1 MLRTPVI
8 TLTTDFGL
16 KDPFVGIM
24 KGVVLGINP
33 EAGIIDIT
41 HNIERQNILEA
52 ARVIAASSK
61 YFPAGTINVAVVDP
75 GVGGPRKPLLVV
87 TKDHYFIG
95 PDNGLFSMVYESTE
109 PDFLKVIHL
118 TEPKYFLPS
127 TGSTFHGRD
136 IFAPVAA
143 WLSKGTD
150 PDNFGVKLDEYIKL
164 SITKPVLSGDT
175 LTGEIVTVDNFGNT
189 ISNITVDELANLV
202 PLDSRER
209 FKVSSGSRQMTVLN
223 YYEEND
229 GGSLSAIINS
239 FGQLEL
245 FVFRGSAADKFNLK
259 TGDKITVTLV

>member
-1 MLRTPVI
+1 M
-8 TLTTDFGL
+8 
-16 KDPFVGIM
+16 
-24 KGVVLGINP
+24 
-33 EAGIIDIT
+33 
-41 HNIERQNILEA
+41 
-52 ARVIAASSK
+52 
-61 YFPAGTINVAVVDP
+61 
-75 GVGGPRKPLLVV
+75 
-87 TKDHYFIG
+87 
-95 PDNGLFSMVYESTE
+95 
-109 PDFLKVIHL
+109 
-118 TEPKYFLPS
+118 
-127 TGSTFHGRD
+127 
-136 IFAPVAA
+136 AA

-150 PDNFGVKLDEYIKL
+150 PDNFGVKLDEYTKL

-245 FVFRGSAADKFNLK
+245 FVFRGSAADKFNIK